1 MEAGSAETVLRDVTD
16 TARWVAVYRARETE
30 RADPLFR
37 DPFAR
42 RLAGERGEEIASRLP
57 HQERSEWAWPIRTL
71 LFDRFIAGEIERGA
85 DVVINLAAGL
95 DARPYRMPLP
105 SSLRWVEVDHREL
118 LEYKETALAGE
129 KPACELE
136 RVGLD
141 LSNRAAR
148 RALFERLGRETKRA
162 VIVTEGLLI
171 YLAADDVGAL
181 ATDLAEQPGFRRW
194 TLDVAS
200 PGLLRMIDRQIGR
213 HLAAARAPLRFAP
226 AEGPPF
232 FRRFGWEPVEVQSI
246 LRAASRA
253 RRVPLWMRLLA
264 QLPESNGAQGGRPWS
279 GVCLLRRVER

>member
-1 MEAGSAETVLRDVTD
+1 MEAGSGEPVFRDVTD

-71 LFDRFIAGEIERGA
+71 LFDRFIAGEIEKGA
-85 DVVINLAAGL
+85 DLVVNLAAGL

-105 SSLRWVEVDHREL
+105 SSLRWVEVDHPEL
-118 LEYKETALAGE
+118 LGYKETVLAGE
-129 KPACELE
+129 EPACELE

-171 YLAADDVGAL
+171 YLAAEDVGAL

-194 TLDVAS
+194 TLDLVS
-200 PGLLRMIDRQIGR
+200 PGLFRMIDRQIGG

-232 FRRFGWEPVEVQSI
+232 FRRFGWEPVEVQSL

-253 RRVPLWMRLLA
+253 SRVPLWMRLLA